1 MRLVI
6 GSDHGGFEAKERL
19 KKFLQGL
26 GHSVTDF
33 GCYST
38 ESVDY
43 PDVALLVAEAVARKE
58 FDKGVLLDGFGG
70 AVCFAANKVPGIRA
84 VCAYDAFSATLAAA
98 HDDANVVCLGGK
110 THGELALQD
119 IAKTFFETKFEG
131 GRHER
136 RLAKVQ
142 MIENKYSIAPLPL
155 ASPGSGG
162 R

>member
-19 KKFLQGL
+19 KKFLLAQG
-26 GHSVTDF
+26 HDVSDF

-38 ESVDY
+38 EAVDY
-43 PDVALLVAEAVARKE
+43 PDVAQLVAEAVARGE
-58 FDKGVLLDGFGG
+58 FQKGLLLDGFGG
-70 AVCFAANKVPGIRA
+70 AVCFVANKVPGIRA
-84 VCAYDAFSATLAAA
+84 VCGYDIFSAKLAAG
-98 HDDANVVCLGGK
+98 HDDANVLCLGGK
-110 THGELALQD
+110 THGELALQE
-119 IAKTFFETKFEG
+119 ISKAFLATAFEG

-142 MIENKYSIAPLPL
+142 LLEKKYSI
-155 ASPGSGG
+155 S